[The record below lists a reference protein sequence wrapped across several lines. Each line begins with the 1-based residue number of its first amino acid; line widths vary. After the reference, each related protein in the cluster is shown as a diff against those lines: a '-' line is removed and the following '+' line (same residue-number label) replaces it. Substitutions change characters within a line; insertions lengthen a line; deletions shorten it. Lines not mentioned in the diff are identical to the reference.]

1 MLVPLVVT
9 LIFGFATNLHVVY
22 GAVSDYY
29 STIFGALRMAAVYL
43 LGGHHLLL
51 VSRLIGGLCIC
62 GPEMFGSIPLLCSHL
77 RPSQSCKP
85 YALTV

>member
-51 VSRLIGGLCIC
+51 VSRLLGVYAYAALRCLAPFQYLAATTGGVSPVL
-62 GPEMFGSIPLLCSHL
+62 
-77 RPSQSCKP
+77 
-85 YALTV
+85 V